1 MDIEMTLDDKL
12 TEHLRISEQQE
23 KALARLNVKTI
34 RDLLYHFPARY
45 SDISK
50 VSAIADLVPG
60 EIATI
65 VARVVKTETKKGW
78 KSKIPM
84 AEAVLEDSS
93 GKITAIWFHQAYI
106 AKMLTIGKVVTLT
119 GRPTIKNSAK
129 NTAIPNTDSKAGMY
143 LANAE
148 FDRGTVLPIDSH
160 DTLFNESGEEG
171 GHIPIYPESRGV
183 SSRFMHHAIEKLIAA
198 GALDAE
204 PDAIPAEILQKY
216 KLPNWN
222 TAMHWLHMPRKTSD
236 AIAARKRFAF
246 EEVFYIQLQK
256 AKDRALLQTLP
267 TQQIV
272 IDDEKVETFIKRFG
286 FALTAGQREAVRHIF
301 EDFEKGTPMSRL
313 LEGDVGSGKTAV
325 AAAAA
330 FAVVTSHPSGADGS
344 AKKFGNLQVAYMAPT
359 EILAAQHFES
369 FIKLFEGLNIQIGLL
384 TGKTARKFPAK
395 TAIGSGKIRNSDGTT
410 VGTGWTDISKA
421 QLLKW
426 VANGEIPILIGTH
439 SLIQKS
445 VKFKHLSF
453 VVIDEQHRFG
463 VRQRMQ
469 FVRRTSGDSLALESV
484 ASEASS
490 TTSLANHDFTY
501 YKDLSY
507 QISRIITDAYKKSG
521 TISSG
526 TASGNDFAHILR
538 ELLRQ
543 ENITFQNNL
552 TVGGGKKNQLST
564 KIDFLIDGAI
574 AVIVRERGFF
584 ALADKQKFERSL
596 KYGNFALA
604 LVAHEHEGKIKID
617 QIKNPAFKKQT
628 SAGGTIEARGATK
641 NYSTTDTNI
650 TNDNS
655 HATRNNAA
663 NKQPIPHLLSMTAT
677 PIPRTLA
684 LTIYGDLDLTVLSE
698 MPAGRLPVMTDI
710 VLPTKREA
718 TYEKIRK
725 ELESGRQVYVICPR
739 IDEPDPT
746 KELAMQ
752 AKSVIAEA
760 ARLKRDVFQ
769 KYTVGI
775 MHSKMSKEKKEAVM
789 QDFKDKK
796 IDILCATSVVE
807 VGVNVPN
814 ATNIIIEGSERFGLA
829 QLHQLRGRVIRS
841 NHQPYCYLF
850 TGDQNG
856 KSAGNERTAERLNA
870 LKTAKNGFELSELD
884 LKLRGSGELAI
895 GKQWGISDLA
905 MEAIKNPKM
914 VEAARAEAKHL
925 VESGDLPDYP
935 ELEKVMEKRSKELH
949 FE

>member
-1 MDIEMTLDDKL
+1 MNLDDKL
-12 TEHLRISEQQE
+12 IDHLRITELQR
-23 KALARLNVKTI
+23 KALKRLNIETI
-34 RDLLYHFPARY
+34 RDLFYHFPARY

-50 VSAIADLVPG
+50 VTSIAELVPG
-60 EIATI
+60 EVATI
-65 VARVVKTETKKGW
+65 VVRVVKAETKKGW

-84 AEAVLEDSS
+84 AEAVLEDAT

-106 AKMLTIGKVVTLT
+106 AKMLPVGKTVTLT
-119 GRPTIKNSAK
+119 GRPTE
-129 NTAIPNTDSKAGMY
+129 SKSGLY

-160 DTLFNESGEEG
+160 DTLFNNATDENGDNIEG
-171 GHIPIYPESRGV
+171 AHIPIYPESKGV
-183 SSRFMHHAIEKLIAA
+183 SSRFMHHAIEKLIAG
-198 GALDAE
+198 GALDSE
-204 PDAIPAEILQKY
+204 PDPIPPDILKKY
-216 KLPNWN
+216 ALPNFK
-222 TAMHWLHMPRKTSD
+222 TAMHWLHMPRRTND
-236 AIAARKRFAF
+236 ALAARKRFAF

-256 AKDRALLQTLP
+256 ASDRALLQTFD
-267 TQQIV
+267 TQKII
-272 IDDEKVETFIKRFG
+272 IDDDKVEEFIKRFG
-286 FALTAGQREAVRHIF
+286 FTLTAGQREAVRHIF
-301 EDFEKGTPMSRL
+301 EDFHKGAPMSRL

-330 FAVVTSHPSGADGS
+330 FAVVSSTPNGAGG
-344 AKKFGNLQVAYMAPT
+344 KTQNFGNLQVAYMAPT

-369 FIKLFEGLNIQIGLL
+369 FIKFFEGMNVQIGLL

-395 TAIGSGKIRNSDGTT
+395 VAMGSSK
-410 VGTGWTDISKA
+410 TGWTDISKA

-426 VANGEIPILIGTH
+426 VANGEIPILVGTH

-469 FVRRTSGDSLALESV
+469 LVRRTSGDSLALADV
-484 ASEASS
+484 AAEATSS
-490 TTSLANHDFTY
+490 TSLANRDFTY

-507 QISRIITDAYKKSG
+507 QISRIITQSRGKTGSLGHIDFTHAFREALKSEG
-521 TISSG
+521 
-526 TASGNDFAHILR
+526 
-538 ELLRQ
+538 
-543 ENITFQNNL
+543 ITFQNSL
-552 TVGGGKKNQLST
+552 TVGGGKKNQIST
-564 KIDFLIDGAI
+564 KIDCLIEGAI
-574 AVIVRERGFF
+574 AVVFRDRPFI
-584 ALADKQKFERSL
+584 ALSDKKKFETSL

-604 LVAHEHEGKIKID
+604 LVAYEDKGKLKID
-617 QIKNPAFKKQT
+617 HIKNPVFKKAT
-628 SAGGTIEARGATK
+628 SAGGMVGAGFDSQGAAKQT
-641 NYSTTDTNI
+641 S
-650 TNDNS
+650 
-655 HATRNNAA
+655 A

-698 MPAGRLPVMTDI
+698 MPAGRLPVITDI
-710 VLPTKREA
+710 VPPTKRKQ
-718 TYEKIRK
+718 TYDKIRT
-725 ELESGRQVYVICPR
+725 ELEAGRQLYVICPR

-746 KELAMQ
+746 KEMAVM
-752 AKSVIAEA
+752 AKSVVAEA
-760 ARLKRDVFQ
+760 ARLKRDIFPE
-769 KYTVGI
+769 YTIGI
-775 MHSKMSKEKKEAVM
+775 MHSKMSKERKEQVM
-789 QDFKDKK
+789 QDFNDKK

-829 QLHQLRGRVIRS
+829 QLHQLRGRVLRS

-850 TGDQNG
+850 TGNDDTNG
-856 KSAGNERTAERLNA
+856 AKAKAVGNERTAERLNA

-884 LKLRGSGELAI
+884 LKLRGAGELAI

-914 VEAARAEAKHL
+914 VEAARAEAKHI
-925 VESGDLPDYP
+925 VESGELKNFPDLQ
-935 ELEKVMEKRSKELH
+935 KVMEKKSKELH

>member
-1 MDIEMTLDDKL
+1 MPNAKPPLSLDDKL
-12 TEHLRISEQQE
+12 IDHLRITEDQR
-23 KALARLNVKTI
+23 KALKRLNVETI

-50 VSAIADLVPG
+50 VTPIADLVPG
-60 EIATI
+60 EVATI

-84 AEAVLEDSS
+84 AEAVLEDAS

-106 AKMLTIGKVVTLT
+106 AKMLPTGKTVTLT
-119 GRPTIKNSAK
+119 GRPTVKGGKDSA
-129 NTAIPNTDSKAGMY
+129 ALESKTGMY

-160 DTLFNESGEEG
+160 ETLFNNAVDDNGDNIEG
-171 GHIPIYPESRGV
+171 AHIPIYPESRGV
-183 SSRFMHHAIEKLIAA
+183 SSRFMHHALEKLIAA

-204 PDAIPAEILQKY
+204 PDPIPADILQKY
-216 KLPNWN
+216 KLPNWK
-222 TAMHWLHMPRKTSD
+222 TAMHWLHMPRKTAD
-236 AIAARKRFAF
+236 ALAARKRFAF

-256 AKDRALLQTLP
+256 AKDRALLQTLN
-267 TQQIV
+267 TEKIV
-272 IDDEKVETFIKRFG
+272 INDDKVEEFIKRFG
-286 FALTAGQREAVRHIF
+286 FTLTAGQREAVRHIF
-301 EDFEKGTPMSRL
+301 EDFGKGAPMSRL

-330 FAVVTSHPSGADGS
+330 FAVVTSTPAGKNGTAQN
-344 AKKFGNLQVAYMAPT
+344 FGNLQVAYMAPT

-369 FIKLFEGLNIQIGLL
+369 FIKFFEGMNIQIGLL

-395 TAIGSGKIRNSDGTT
+395 TATGSSKS
-410 VGTGWTDISKA
+410 GWTDISKA

-426 VANGEIPILIGTH
+426 VANGEVPILVGTH

-469 FVRRTSGDSLALESV
+469 LVRRTSGESLALADV
-484 ASEASS
+484 AAEATS
-490 TTSLANHDFTY
+490 TTSLANRDFTY

-507 QISRIITDAYKKSG
+507 QISRIITQSRGKTGSLGHIDFTHAFREALRSED
-521 TISSG
+521 IS
-526 TASGNDFAHILR
+526 
-538 ELLRQ
+538 
-543 ENITFQNNL
+543 FQNSI
-552 TVGGGKKNQLST
+552 TVGGGKKNQIST
-564 KIDFLIDGAI
+564 KIDSL
-574 AVIVRERGFF
+574 VES
-584 ALADKQKFERSL
+584 ALAVVFRDRPFLSLSDKKKFETSL

-604 LVAHEHEGKIKID
+604 LVAYEDKGKMKID

-628 SAGGTIEARGATK
+628 SAGGTVGGGLHGSGNA
-641 NYSTTDTNI
+641 
-650 TNDNS
+650 
-655 HATRNNAA
+655 NAA
-663 NKQPIPHLLSMTAT
+663 SQTNKQPIPHLLSMTAT

-698 MPAGRLPVMTDI
+698 MPAGRLPVITDI
-710 VLPTKREA
+710 VPPTKRKQ
-718 TYEKIRK
+718 TYDKIRT
-725 ELESGRQVYVICPR
+725 ELEAGRQLYVICPR
-739 IDEPDPT
+739 IDEPDPD
-746 KELAMQ
+746 KEMAVQ
-752 AKSVIAEA
+752 AKSVVAEA
-760 ARLKRDVFQ
+760 ARLKREVFHE
-769 KYTVGI
+769 YTIGI

-789 QDFKDKK
+789 QDFNDKK

-829 QLHQLRGRVIRS
+829 QLHQLRGRVLRS

-850 TGDQNG
+850 TEGG
-856 KSAGNERTAERLNA
+856 SERTAERLQA

-884 LKLRGSGELAI
+884 LKLRGAGELAI

-914 VEAARAEAKHL
+914 VEAARTEAKLL
-925 VESGDLPDYP
+925 VEAGALTDYP
-935 ELEKVMEKRSKELH
+935 DLEKVMEKKSKELH